1 MQCLTR
7 HLTIFEV
14 GMRAGTIIGCHRCDV
29 LLFIPASTVLNIFV
43 SAYASGMHRNAE
55 MHRCTWDICL
65 YEDFLNGMHQFC
77 ILLQLLHMFFQSHF
91 WGGEMKD
98 CIKIHRNWN
107 MQGPK
112 DQIQDEKIQNRS
124 NSHVLNAS
132 DCQRLRLASLC
143 RGLSF
148 HIFHGSRFVNT
159 LQQWKKGSI
168 CWWFWG
174 WKNGSR

>member
-1 MQCLTR
+1 
-7 HLTIFEV
+7 
-14 GMRAGTIIGCHRCDV
+14 
-29 LLFIPASTVLNIFV
+29 
-43 SAYASGMHRNAE
+43 
-55 MHRCTWDICL
+55 MHRCTWDILFWYMCL
-65 YEDFLNGMHQFC
+65 YKDFLNGMHQFC
-77 ILLQLLHMFFQSHF
+77 ILLHMFFQSHF

-159 LQQWKKGSI
+159 LQQWKKKYQFVGDFEVGRMEAGKLLEQFSDV
-168 CWWFWG
+168 WHETFWVL
-174 WKNGSR
+174 WANLACRSVFFS